1 MSHASTPK
9 LSEKLHKKI
18 IKRNNDSFSIENK
31 NEKQETKCEN
41 DHSAASIINNN
52 NLTRVTTESSNFF
65 SESHQ
70 WMPLESL
77 DQEPPSISR
86 TTRARSNS
94 FSVNTSNYRRVR
106 RNSSDV
112 AHFSNFFDRTSKSLI
127 EKFESHHRR
136 RSNSGKQRR
145 KSKKNIPDS
154 GSLENDKRDKMQIR
168 TKTKVRRR
176 RKTSEH
182 NKDTL
187 QDRSLRS
194 ILLRKSFRKSFSKES
209 EIHINIDN
217 LPLSNG
223 FNSHRSSQVVEA
235 GSFCES
241 IYYQDKSSFKNKL
254 MERQKS
260 VDISLKDVKETV
272 ENENDYENLDF
283 ENTSKSEKSEKSGLT
298 SISSSPSKLGSVH
311 DAKDDIPL
319 KNPIYQPFYRKLSI
333 TNENSKSTKRKS
345 ITKYPSL
352 LGMVTPPIRAPRS
365 IKNSSIAASSLGYQ
379 ETISV
384 TPLMKNAKNGPDRN
398 NDNKS
403 YATRSKSFASLNPMS
418 TNYTST
424 SELSPVGQ
432 NVKVK
437 VNAKITKQL
446 SEMFTMCRCRAKN

>member
-18 IKRNNDSFSIENK
+18 IKRNHDSFSNE
-31 NEKQETKCEN
+31 NEKQETNCEN
-41 DHSAASIINNN
+41 DHSATSINNN
-52 NLTRVTTESSNFF
+52 NLTRVTTESSNFL

-77 DQEPPSISR
+77 DQEPPSVSR
-86 TTRARSNS
+86 STRARSNS

-136 RSNSGKQRR
+136 RSSSGKQRR
-145 KSKKNIPDS
+145 RSKKTMADG
-154 GSLENDKRDKMQIR
+154 GSIENDKKDKMQIR

-209 EIHINIDN
+209 EIRINIDN

-241 IYYQDKSSFKNKL
+241 IYNQDKSSFKNKL

-272 ENENDYENLDF
+272 DNENDYEDLDF
-283 ENTSKSEKSEKSGLT
+283 QNKSEKSEKSCLT
-298 SISSSPSKLGSVH
+298 SVSSSPSKLGSFH
-311 DAKDDIPL
+311 NDKDDTPL
-319 KNPIYQPFYRKLSI
+319 KSPIYQPFYRKLSI
-333 TNENSKSTKRKS
+333 TNENSKSTKHKS

-352 LGMVTPPIRAPRS
+352 LGMVTPTRAPRS

-384 TPLMKNAKNGPDRN
+384 TPLMKNGPDQN
-398 NDNKS
+398 NENKS
-403 YATRSKSFASLNPMS
+403 YATRSKSFASLNPIS

-424 SELSPVGQ
+424 SELSPVGK